1 MNNKIVVAI
10 MCFILFCSYTLTQ
23 KTEINKAEWLIGTW
37 ENKTPN
43 GTIYE
48 TWAKVSDIEFSGK
61 SYMLKEKDTIV
72 FETIRLIQE
81 NNNLFYIPKV
91 KNQND
96 NMPVRFKAKTAS
108 NNELVFE
115 NPNHDFPQ
123 IIAYS
128 KINANALVAE
138 IAGTKNGKE
147 RKQIFPM
154 SRVK

>member
-1 MNNKIVVAI
+1 MYKKTVLAI
-10 MCFILFCSYTLTQ
+10 FSVIIFCSWSLQ
-23 KTEINKAEWLIGTW
+23 PKNEIKNAEWLIGTW

-96 NMPVRFKAKTAS
+96 SSSA
-108 NNELVFE
+108 
-115 NPNHDFPQ
+115 
-123 IIAYS
+123 
-128 KINANALVAE
+128 
-138 IAGTKNGKE
+138 
-147 RKQIFPM
+147 
-154 SRVK
+154 